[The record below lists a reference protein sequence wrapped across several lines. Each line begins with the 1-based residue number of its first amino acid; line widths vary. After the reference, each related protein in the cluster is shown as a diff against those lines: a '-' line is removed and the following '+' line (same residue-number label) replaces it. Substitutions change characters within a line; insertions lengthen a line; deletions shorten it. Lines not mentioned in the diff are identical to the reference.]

1 MVVHGA
7 SVLNIQTQ
15 LASAPMHTPEGGCGD
30 GLGIGLGVGLGVGL
44 GGRPH
49 GKRTAKG
56 AARATLVL
64 MLMAPPEELST
75 AAQRPMLHA
84 PFGGGCAVFSC

>member
-1 MVVHGA
+1 MAETEVIGVTHSA
-7 SVLNIQTQ
+7 SILDIQTQ

-30 GLGIGLGVGLGVGL
+30 GLGVGL

-84 PFGGGCAVFSC
+84 PFGGRCAVFSC

>member
-1 MVVHGA
+1 MVHSA
-7 SVLNIQTQ
+7 SILDIQTQ
-15 LASAPMHTPEGGCGD
+15 LASAPVHTPEGGI
-30 GLGIGLGVGLGVGL
+30 GLGIGL

-84 PFGGGCAVFSC
+84 PFGGRCAVFSC

>member
-1 MVVHGA
+1 MGVVHSA
-7 SVLNIQTQ
+7 SILDTQTQ

-30 GLGIGLGVGLGVGL
+30 GLGIGLGVGL

-84 PFGGGCAVFSC
+84 CFGGRCTVFSC